1 MGTGNKCPFSSFLV
15 PHLPQVGCSH
25 LLQCWELFSLRQS
38 SSGGLSLSI
47 KSFRFSPQS
56 ERSPPIF
63 QPQATALEGKRKMPA
78 FKEEQDWVEWGWGT
92 LSRVPERYRIY
103 SELVVTIIAVTIV
116 GFSSFRTTP
125 GVSHS
130 KYTCASR
137 VTAVSMCYILS
148 KGFTCDTSI
157 FPHSHTMKHGL

>member
-92 LSRVPERYRIY
+92 RAGSLNDTEYIVSLLSRLLLLLLLGFPVSAQR
-103 SELVVTIIAVTIV
+103 LVFPIPNILVL
-116 GFSSFRTTP
+116 P
-125 GVSHS
+125 G
-130 KYTCASR
+130 
-137 VTAVSMCYILS
+137 
-148 KGFTCDTSI
+148 
-157 FPHSHTMKHGL
+157 